1 VNSLAVSGVNE
12 NTYYYNFENTNNKV
26 EEDSNDSML
35 GKDAF
40 LNLLVTQL
48 RNQDPLNPMEDKEFI
63 AQMAQFSTLEQIQNL
78 NTNLQSSQNAILDE
92 LYYLNETNE
101 VTNTVL
107 INTIEESHKA
117 NAESQEE
124 IIEQLNLIKKAI
136 EAYTGESI

>member
-1 VNSLAVSGVNE
+1 MAVSGVNE